1 MPLLSYA
8 MPSAQNLLTFAGRG
22 TKIVTAGKLA
32 ESAFNVMGT
41 TNSIRSSRASKVAQG
56 YKGVSRTK
64 SKMKYKRKT
73 QKGKKVATV
82 AAVKRMIGQVVE
94 TKQLALG
101 WTNLFPV
108 ADVNKAWAIN
118 LTAKITQGTADG
130 NRVGDS
136 ILLKSLHIFWT
147 CLTNTNATFYRY
159 RLIIGWSGEEYNT
172 TNFSTSNLTVP
183 EILVSSGPA
192 EACSG
197 IVNTK
202 AFTAIYDAFVDVNS
216 QIDTIAEGRTIR
228 INLNLKGLKFNY
240 QSAGS
245 VYGKTKN
252 LYAVIIP
259 NYQGAAP
266 STNQGSHIF
275 NAVIK
280 YADA

>member
-22 TKIVTAGKLA
+22 AKIVTAGKLA
-32 ESAFNVMGT
+32 ESALNVMGT
-41 TNSIRSSRASKVAQG
+41 SRQSKVARG

-64 SKMKYKRKT
+64 SKMKYKRNS
-73 QKGKKVATV
+73 KGKKVATV

-101 WTNLFPV
+101 WTNLFPI

-172 TNFSTSNLTVP
+172 AQFSISNLTVP

-202 AFTAIYDAFVDVNS
+202 AFTAIYDAFVDINS
-216 QIDTIAEGRTIR
+216 QIDTIAEGKTVR

>member
-8 MPSAQNLLTFAGRG
+8 IPTAQNLVTFAGRG
-22 TKIVTAGKLA
+22 AKLVTAGKLA
-32 ESAFNVMGT
+32 ESALKVMGT
-41 TNSIRSSRASKVAQG
+41 GRPSTKVGRG

-73 QKGKKVATV
+73 RGKKVATV

-101 WTNLFPV
+101 WSNSFPI
-108 ADVNKAWAIN
+108 ADINKSWAVN

-136 ILLKSLHIFWT
+136 IVLKSLHINWT
-147 CLTNTNATFYRY
+147 TTGNTQASFYRF
-159 RLIIGWSGEEYNT
+159 RLLIGWSGEEYNT
-172 TNFSTSNLTVP
+172 TNFSISNLTIG

-192 EACSG
+192 EAASG

-202 AFTAIYDAFVDVNS
+202 AFTAIYDAFLDINS
-216 QIDTIAEGRTIR
+216 QIDTIQEGRTTR
-228 INLNLKGLKFNY
+228 INLSLKGQKFNY

-259 NYQGAAP
+259 TYVGTAP
-266 STNQGSHIF
+266 ETNQGSHLF

>member
-22 TKIVTAGKLA
+22 AKIVTAGKLA
-32 ESAFNVMGT
+32 ESALNVMGT
-41 TNSIRSSRASKVAQG
+41 SRQSKVARG

-64 SKMKYKRKT
+64 SKMKYKRNS
-73 QKGKKVATV
+73 KGKKVATV

-172 TNFSTSNLTVP
+172 TNFSISNLTVP

-202 AFTAIYDAFVDVNS
+202 AFTAIYDAFVDINS
-216 QIDTIAEGRTIR
+216 QIDTIAEGKTIR